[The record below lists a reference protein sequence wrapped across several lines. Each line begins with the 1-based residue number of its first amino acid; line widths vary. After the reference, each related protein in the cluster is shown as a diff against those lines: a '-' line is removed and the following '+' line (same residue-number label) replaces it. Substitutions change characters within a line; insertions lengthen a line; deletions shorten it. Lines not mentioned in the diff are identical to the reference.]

1 MNLRKVV
8 ASLIEAQN
16 NHDSQAYVKCFSETA
31 IVHDEG
37 KTHTGKTEIQKWNE
51 NSNREYQTVM
61 KPLSYEK
68 TDGGDLLAAEVS
80 GNFPGS
86 PAVLHFHL
94 VLEGDLIHSLKI
106 TG

>member
-1 MNLRKVV
+1 MNLHKVV

-16 NHDSQAYVKCFSETA
+16 SHDSEEYVRCFSPTA

-37 KTHTGKTEIQKWNE
+37 KTYKGKAEIQQWIE
-51 NSNREYQTVM
+51 QSNRKYETVL
-61 KPLSYEK
+61 KPLSYQE
-68 TDGGDLLAAEVS
+68 TSAENLLTAEIS

-86 PAVLHFHL
+86 PAILQFHL
-94 VLEGDLIHSLKI
+94 QLENGLISSLNI